1 MSGSGLGEAAAGQ
14 GGIILLR
21 SIARQIEPL
30 GIDLNDFV
38 NRLSVRVI
46 PPKDTSHNSSLLSEL
61 RLTDNV
67 SLTTG
72 RDGYGFYNAG
82 VQYTIRLR

>member
-1 MSGSGLGEAAAGQ
+1 MGL
-14 GGIILLR
+14 
-21 SIARQIEPL
+21 
-30 GIDLNDFV
+30 DLNDFV

-46 PPKDTSHNSSLLSEL
+46 PPKDPSQSTGLASDL
-61 RLTDNV
+61 RLTDRF
-67 SLTTG
+67 SLTSG

>member
-1 MSGSGLGEAAAGQ
+1 MSGAGLGEAAAGQ

-21 SIARQIEPL
+21 SIARQLEPL
-30 GIDLNDFV
+30 GVNLNDVV
-38 NRLSVRVI
+38 NRLSVRVV
-46 PPKDTSHNSSLLSEL
+46 PPKDPSQGSSLLSEM
-61 RLTDNV
+61 RLTDSF

-82 VQYTIRLR
+82 LQYTIRLR